1 MNSNRSGFTLVELI
15 IVTVLGTLILAA
27 AMEVLITNQR
37 TYTAQTA
44 QIQSQQS
51 TRAALGVLSSELREI
66 SARGGDL
73 ITMSQY
79 SVEVRSMRKL
89 GLVCALSAASPPVL
103 RVMKVGDWFDQQDSV
118 FIFADNNVNLSSDDA
133 WISARVNAIDTTSI
147 TCGSRPAEDLSF
159 ASGEAGLFT
168 ADSVRVGA
176 EVRSFVYY
184 TYGLVTLNGATY
196 LGRTDVNGNQ
206 VPLVGP
212 LEPTDGVQFAYLD
225 SIGNVTTT
233 ATEVRQIQ
241 VTVRTSSGAVN
252 SVGQP
257 VADSIT
263 GLIYTRN

>member
-1 MNSNRSGFTLVELI
+1 MNRNRSGFTLVELI
-15 IVTVLGTLILAA
+15 IVTVLGTLVIAA
-27 AMEVLITNQR
+27 AMEVLVTNQR

-51 TRAALGVLSSELREI
+51 TRATLDVLFNELREI

-73 ITMSQY
+73 ITMNPY
-79 SVEVRSMRKL
+79 SIEVRSMRKF
-89 GLVCALSAASPPVL
+89 GLVCGLTAANPPVIRVL
-103 RVMKVGDWFDQQDSV
+103 RVGEAFDQQDSV

-133 WISARVNAIDTTSI
+133 WISAQVTGTDTSSI
-147 TCGSRPAEDLSF
+147 TCGTRPAEDLKF
-159 ASGEAGLFT
+159 AASQAGLFT
-168 ADSVRVGA
+168 ADSVRLGA

-196 LGRTDVNGNQ
+196 LGRTDANGKQ

-225 SIGNVTTT
+225 SIGNATTT

-241 VTVRTSSGAVN
+241 VTVRASSGAIN
-252 SVGQP
+252 SVGRP